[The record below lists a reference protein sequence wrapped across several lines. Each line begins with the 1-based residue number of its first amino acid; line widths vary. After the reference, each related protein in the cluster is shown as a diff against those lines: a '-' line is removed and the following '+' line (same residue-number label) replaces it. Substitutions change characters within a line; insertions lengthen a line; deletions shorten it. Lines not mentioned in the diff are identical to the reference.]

1 MTAVLAATR
10 AELTKILTLR
20 GTWIGTG
27 VILALHVLIAAANL
41 RLNTEAVAAITP
53 DGRIERFTGQ
63 PRPAHQAIV
72 DLLVASSFQMSLFL
86 PSLAAVLAGQ
96 EFRAHQLGQS
106 VLAVPRRVVLVTAK
120 TVAVAAYL
128 LVVSM
133 VIAGISTVFMYA
145 AVRGWDAGVVTSGD
159 ALRGQGRFLVFA
171 VLSALVGSAVTVI
184 ARSALIGIVVAVA
197 LIVVTMTQV
206 LAVSVPALDALFP
219 FSAGRNLL
227 LDPEDTK
234 LTAGPAHA
242 LVVLV
247 LWPALTTAVAGL
259 ALSRRDAR

>member
-27 VILALHVLIAAANL
+27 VILALHLLIAVANL
-41 RLNTEAVAAITP
+41 RLNTEAVANITP

-72 DLLVASSFQMSLFL
+72 DLLVASSFQMSVFL

-106 VLAVPRRVVLVTAK
+106 VLAVPRRGMLVTAK

-128 LVVSM
+128 LFVSL

-145 AVRGWDAGVVTSGD
+145 AVRTWDPGVVTSRD
-159 ALRGQGRFLVFA
+159 ALLGQGRFLVFA
-171 VLSALVGSAVTVI
+171 VLSALVGYAVTLI
-184 ARSALIGIVVAVA
+184 ARSTLIGIIVTVTLVA
-197 LIVVTMTQV
+197 VTMTQA
-206 LAVSVPALDALFP
+206 LAGFMPALDALFP

-247 LWPALTTAVAGL
+247 LWPVLTSAVAGL
-259 ALSRRDAR
+259 LLSRRDAR